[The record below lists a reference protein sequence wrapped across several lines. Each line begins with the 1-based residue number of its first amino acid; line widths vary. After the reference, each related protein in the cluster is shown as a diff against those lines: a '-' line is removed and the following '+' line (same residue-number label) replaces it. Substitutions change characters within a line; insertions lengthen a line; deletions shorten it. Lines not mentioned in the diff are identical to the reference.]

1 MKRLCLILLVCL
13 LALTTQAQELT
24 IKSMTVAGND
34 ISASQYERKDLNG
47 QACAL
52 VKVLL
57 ASPGAVFEGNVIGD
71 VAYKTGEYWVYM
83 TEGSKELRIKHPQT
97 QPLQVVFKKLGIDK
111 LASKTTYM
119 LSVLLPQVAVQAQ
132 TQKLIIKYSPS
143 YATVLIDTKLYQ
155 GDGRVEVE
163 LPLGSHDYIIAADGY
178 ESVEATVKLT
188 AKAPRTVTEELEPTD
203 DNYQNPNN
211 DNASIGDLLKRKLLT
226 LEDSMTYAIGYAQTA
241 GLKDYLSEKL
251 NVDTTLMKEFENGLF
266 FGSGIGSGTY
276 PAYKGE
282 QLKSFNAGIQIGSQ
296 IVNQMIGGINKEVY
310 GEDSTRSVPLRCF
323 MAGFIAALDDNTTIL
338 NQSEATE
345 VAQSL
350 MAKVRDMALEDKY
363 GQNRKDGE
371 RFLEQNRRKSGVHV
385 TKSGLQYKIIKEGT
399 GAIPGLDT
407 EVVVHYEGRLLD
419 GTVFDSSYKRGEPVS
434 LKANQVIKGWEEA
447 LIRMPVG
454 SVWEL
459 YIPQELAYGYR
470 EAGDIKPYS
479 LLIFKVELIKINR
492 K

>member
-1 MKRLCLILLVCL
+1 MKRLCLILLICL

-310 GEDSTRSVPLRCF
+310 GEDSTRSVPLRQ
-323 MAGFIAALDDNTTIL
+323 L
-338 NQSEATE
+338 S
-345 VAQSL
+345 
-350 MAKVRDMALEDKY
+350 
-363 GQNRKDGE
+363 
-371 RFLEQNRRKSGVHV
+371 
-385 TKSGLQYKIIKEGT
+385 
-399 GAIPGLDT
+399 
-407 EVVVHYEGRLLD
+407 
-419 GTVFDSSYKRGEPVS
+419 
-434 LKANQVIKGWEEA
+434 
-447 LIRMPVG
+447 
-454 SVWEL
+454 
-459 YIPQELAYGYR
+459 
-470 EAGDIKPYS
+470 
-479 LLIFKVELIKINR
+479 
-492 K
+492 